1 MSHNNRAPRPRSSSL
16 VPFMRG
22 IVHNLPFVMLA
33 AAIAA
38 VAFAVGGISGGA
50 PTGSAASSP
59 GTDGWIALR
68 GQSTYAIIAAAQQSP
83 LFHVNRGG
91 TGDYLHDLSHL
102 GTPVMVHGIP
112 GPHPVVLSDYDI
124 IPVLDRNGNAVGAV
138 VAVLNPN
145 HTALRVQSID
155 TYTTP
160 HPHGAIARM
169 TQGQAVT
176 VMQAQRRQ
184 TLVGA
189 TQPQLAYFPI
199 DQHALDT
206 GTLDWNSG
214 GILPDDPIWQ
224 FPASNGAGY
233 VVGTDNSVHPIS
245 ALPFAP

>member
-1 MSHNNRAPRPRSSSL
+1 MSHNNRAPRRRSSSL
-16 VPFMRG
+16 VRVTRG
-22 IVHNLPFVMLA
+22 IIHNLPFVMLA
-33 AAIAA
+33 LAIAA
-38 VAFAVGGISGGA
+38 VAVAVGSAFGTV
-50 PTGSAASSP
+50 PTGSAASPPS
-59 GTDGWIALR
+59 TDGWITLR
-68 GQSTYAIIAAAQQSP
+68 GQSPYAIIAAAQQSP

-91 TGDYLHDLSHL
+91 TGDYLHDLSRL

-124 IPVLDRNGNAVGAV
+124 IPVLDGNGNAVGAV
-138 VAVLNPN
+138 VTVLNPN

-169 TQGQAVT
+169 TQGQAIAA
-176 VMQAQRRQ
+176 MQAQRRQ
-184 TLVGA
+184 TVVGA
-189 TQPQLAYFPI
+189 VQPQLVYFPV

-206 GTLDWNSG
+206 GTLDWKSG

-224 FPASNGAGY
+224 FPSSNGAGY
-233 VVGTDNSVHPIS
+233 IVGDDNSVHPTS